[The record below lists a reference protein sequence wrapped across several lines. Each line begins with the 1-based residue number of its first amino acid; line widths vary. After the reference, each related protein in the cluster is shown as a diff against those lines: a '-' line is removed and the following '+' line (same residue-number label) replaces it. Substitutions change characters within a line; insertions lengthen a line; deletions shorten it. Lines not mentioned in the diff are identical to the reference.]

1 MRNTGGSIL
10 LAVGSLLLSGCN
22 KSTQATADSAAA
34 SSTAAG
40 SFDEN
45 AARSQILAAD
55 SAFGRALQSKNLDSL
70 MIYYDPSV
78 VSMSEGSKPV
88 KGPTDLRASY
98 AQAVKSNPRDL
109 AFQSGGVNFSND
121 HSMAWDYG
129 TFSQTSDGP
138 KGKPVKGSGNFV
150 NVWKNVGGRWLIVM
164 EMSNSNSPR

>member
-1 MRNTGGSIL
+1 MRTTGGTVL

-22 KSTQATADSAAA
+22 KSTQATGDSAAA
-34 SSTAAG
+34 SSTAAE

-78 VSMSEGSKPV
+78 VSMSEGSKAV
-88 KGPTDLRASY
+88 KGPTDLRAAY
-98 AQAVKSNPRDL
+98 AQAMKSNPRDL

-150 NVWKNVGGRWLIVM
+150 NVWRNVGGRWLIVM
-164 EMSNSNSPR
+164 EMSNSNGAK